1 MGFYIFS
8 KFVIIFFRP
17 LFWVIVLPMLALFTK
32 RPKRKKWLIITG
44 ISIGFL
50 CSNRIFVNELALA
63 WEPEFVQ
70 ENEPLPRLAVVLGG
84 FAEYDASRRNISI
97 SEEGERIY
105 KAMELYRKGLIDTIV
120 ISGGPSSYFGTQNS
134 EAFYAR
140 KYLIGLGV
148 DSNHVFTENRSMNTH
163 ENAINTKI
171 LLDRIAP
178 GRPVLIISSAFH
190 IPRAVKCFSKQGL
203 KCKGYPVHFISKPS
217 RGYLPVDYVI
227 PWAPAMVEF
236 DQLSKEWIGY
246 LGYRVTG
253 KL

>member
-17 LFWVIVLPMLALFTK
+17 LFWVILLPLIALFVR
-32 RPKRKKWLIITG
+32 RPRLKKGLIITG
-44 ISIGFL
+44 ICLGFL

-63 WEPEFVQ
+63 WEPGYVKEG
-70 ENEPLPRLAVVLGG
+70 EPLPRIAVVLGG
-84 FAEYDASRRNISI
+84 FAEYDASRKTISI

-105 KAMELYRKGLIDTIV
+105 KAMELYRRGLIDTIV
-120 ISGGPSSYFGTQNS
+120 ISGGPASYFGTQNS

-140 KYLIGLGV
+140 RYLIALGV
-148 DSNHVFTENRSMNTH
+148 DSNRVFAESRSMNTH
-163 ENAINTKI
+163 ENAINSKI

-190 IPRAVKCFSKQGL
+190 IPRALKCFSRQGL

-217 RGYLPVDYVI
+217 RGYLPGDYVI

-246 LGYRVTG
+246 FGYWVTG